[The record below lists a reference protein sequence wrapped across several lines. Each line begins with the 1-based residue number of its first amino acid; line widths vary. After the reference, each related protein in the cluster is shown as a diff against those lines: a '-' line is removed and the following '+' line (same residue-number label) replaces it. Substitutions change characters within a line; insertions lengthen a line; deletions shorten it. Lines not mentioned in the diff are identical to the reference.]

1 MLDHLARRFLSRQR
15 ALSLK
20 PKLLFPIVGLMLL
33 SLMGSTLAF
42 LGGTAF
48 TRNQLLRREIGADAR
63 HVTDA
68 LAERVQDT
76 ETSSQLLAAD
86 PVLSGALN
94 EDTDVALSTL
104 NSRAVVVRD
113 RFGLDLI
120 QIYDGRGRA
129 HVNLML
135 SSLYRES
142 LLLDRVEPGAP
153 DLRTVDGH
161 LILLS
166 RTSMPEGAGS
176 VVTGVD
182 LGTELHRIASV
193 YRLSTD
199 LALRHG
205 DTEVGTHAE
214 TGAGKRARADI
225 YETTEPLEVGQTEL
239 DLILTRSTRDVKGV
253 TTIGLA
259 IMVGSTLITAVLLIA
274 LSVVVTRAIAYPIEK
289 LSRAA
294 EAVAEGDLS
303 WVVSA
308 PGEASPLGIGVGD
321 EIGLLTDTF
330 NDMVAQ
336 LAGLYDDLERKVAA
350 RTREL
355 KTAADVARVV
365 SSTLEMESVLREAL
379 TLIADRLNL
388 SHTQV
393 YLVNADSETLV
404 LRAAT
409 SPGGQNLVSEGFALP
424 LDSTSLVVSAARDG
438 ESKVAQDVTSD
449 PLFLKTPQL
458 LTIGCAGA
466 IPLKVGRRTIGVLYV
481 QSKEPD
487 RLDSQIVDL
496 LHTLGDQM
504 AVGLRNAQL
513 YEELQGYAEELEA
526 RVEERAAV
534 IQAQYAQ
541 LQAILN
547 STTDGIVV
555 TGDGGEIVL
564 INSIAEEWLTQS
576 LSPDEAD
583 EIREAARELA
593 AAADEREERILELTG
608 LDLQLR
614 AAPVSGS
621 EGEAA
626 TAVVAIHD
634 VSHLKTLDR
643 MKSRFVSNVSHEL
656 RTPIAT
662 IKLLVHLMQKQPENW
677 DDYIDSLAE
686 EAEYQA
692 QLVEDI
698 LEISRVDA
706 GRIDL
711 EPEITHLGQLVE
723 TTVERHTTE
732 ANRRELDLVCQLDGG
747 ALAWV
752 DRHRMMQ
759 VFNNLIANALRY
771 TPTGGEI
778 IVSTGCARHA
788 GRSWA
793 TVTVSD
799 SGMGIPED
807 ELPHIFERFFR
818 GERPRAVQI
827 SGTGLGLA
835 IVQEIIELH
844 GGQIQV
850 ESTAGEGSTFTV
862 MIPLAA
868 SERTGR
874 WSPDWARSEAAV
886 PGGSPEAGFTLS

>member
-1 MLDHLARRFLSRQR
+1 
-15 ALSLK
+15 
-20 PKLLFPIVGLMLL
+20 
-33 SLMGSTLAF
+33 
-42 LGGTAF
+42 
-48 TRNQLLRREIGADAR
+48 
-63 HVTDA
+63 
-68 LAERVQDT
+68 
-76 ETSSQLLAAD
+76 
-86 PVLSGALN
+86 
-94 EDTDVALSTL
+94 
-104 NSRAVVVRD
+104 
-113 RFGLDLI
+113 
-120 QIYDGRGRA
+120 
-129 HVNLML
+129 
-135 SSLYRES
+135 
-142 LLLDRVEPGAP
+142 
-153 DLRTVDGH
+153 
-161 LILLS
+161 
-166 RTSMPEGAGS
+166 
-176 VVTGVD
+176 
-182 LGTELHRIASV
+182 
-193 YRLSTD
+193 
-199 LALRHG
+199 
-205 DTEVGTHAE
+205 
-214 TGAGKRARADI
+214 
-225 YETTEPLEVGQTEL
+225 
-239 DLILTRSTRDVKGV
+239 
-253 TTIGLA
+253 
-259 IMVGSTLITAVLLIA
+259 
-274 LSVVVTRAIAYPIEK
+274 
-289 LSRAA
+289 
-294 EAVAEGDLS
+294 
-303 WVVSA
+303 
-308 PGEASPLGIGVGD
+308 
-321 EIGLLTDTF
+321 
-330 NDMVAQ
+330 
-336 LAGLYDDLERKVAA
+336 
-350 RTREL
+350 
-355 KTAADVARVV
+355 
-365 SSTLEMESVLREAL
+365 
-379 TLIADRLNL
+379 
-388 SHTQV
+388 
-393 YLVNADSETLV
+393 
-404 LRAAT
+404 
-409 SPGGQNLVSEGFALP
+409 
-424 LDSTSLVVSAARDG
+424 
-438 ESKVAQDVTSD
+438 
-449 PLFLKTPQL
+449 
-458 LTIGCAGA
+458 
-466 IPLKVGRRTIGVLYV
+466 
-481 QSKEPD
+481 
-487 RLDSQIVDL
+487 
-496 LHTLGDQM
+496 
-504 AVGLRNAQL
+504 
-513 YEELQGYAEELEA
+513 
-526 RVEERAAV
+526 
-534 IQAQYAQ
+534 

-564 INSIAEEWLTQS
+564 INSIAEEWFTQS

-850 ESTAGEGSTFTV
+850 ESTAAEGSTFTV

-874 WSPDWARSEAAV
+874 WSPDRVRSGVVGARRLA
-886 PGGSPEAGFTLS
+886 

>member
-1 MLDHLARRFLSRQR
+1 
-15 ALSLK
+15 
-20 PKLLFPIVGLMLL
+20 
-33 SLMGSTLAF
+33 
-42 LGGTAF
+42 
-48 TRNQLLRREIGADAR
+48 
-63 HVTDA
+63 
-68 LAERVQDT
+68 
-76 ETSSQLLAAD
+76 
-86 PVLSGALN
+86 
-94 EDTDVALSTL
+94 
-104 NSRAVVVRD
+104 
-113 RFGLDLI
+113 
-120 QIYDGRGRA
+120 
-129 HVNLML
+129 
-135 SSLYRES
+135 
-142 LLLDRVEPGAP
+142 
-153 DLRTVDGH
+153 
-161 LILLS
+161 
-166 RTSMPEGAGS
+166 
-176 VVTGVD
+176 
-182 LGTELHRIASV
+182 
-193 YRLSTD
+193 
-199 LALRHG
+199 
-205 DTEVGTHAE
+205 
-214 TGAGKRARADI
+214 
-225 YETTEPLEVGQTEL
+225 
-239 DLILTRSTRDVKGV
+239 
-253 TTIGLA
+253 
-259 IMVGSTLITAVLLIA
+259 
-274 LSVVVTRAIAYPIEK
+274 
-289 LSRAA
+289 
-294 EAVAEGDLS
+294 
-303 WVVSA
+303 
-308 PGEASPLGIGVGD
+308 
-321 EIGLLTDTF
+321 
-330 NDMVAQ
+330 
-336 LAGLYDDLERKVAA
+336 
-350 RTREL
+350 
-355 KTAADVARVV
+355 
-365 SSTLEMESVLREAL
+365 
-379 TLIADRLNL
+379 
-388 SHTQV
+388 
-393 YLVNADSETLV
+393 
-404 LRAAT
+404 
-409 SPGGQNLVSEGFALP
+409 
-424 LDSTSLVVSAARDG
+424 
-438 ESKVAQDVTSD
+438 
-449 PLFLKTPQL
+449 
-458 LTIGCAGA
+458 
-466 IPLKVGRRTIGVLYV
+466 
-481 QSKEPD
+481 
-487 RLDSQIVDL
+487 
-496 LHTLGDQM
+496 M

-778 IVSTGCARHA
+778 IVSTGRARRA

-818 GERPRAVQI
+818 GERPRAMQI